1 MVFTM
6 MCAWRQSVHSST
18 IILAMTIRIT
28 RFTGQGAGM
37 MLIRRFRTTVI
48 MGIEAVGS
56 SRSITRR

>member
-1 MVFTM
+1 MVFTTTH
-6 MCAWRQSVHSST
+6 AWRRSAHSST

-37 MLIRRFRTTVI
+37 TLIRRFRTMVI